1 MAMKTKLLVLLA
13 AFWALVAFAQGAPS
27 HLMRY
32 ADIHG
37 DKVVFTYEGDLWL
50 ASASG
55 GDARRLT
62 SDPGEERYAKFSPDG
77 TKIAFTAQYDGGAD
91 VYVMDAE
98 GGVPE
103 RLTWYPSANLVLG
116 WTPDGKGILFRSR
129 REWPNRGEQVYVVMA
144 TGGTEKKLPVDRAG
158 LASFSPDGRSLAYNR
173 LGGETRTWKRHQG
186 GDAQKIWMG
195 NLEKGDFH
203 EISPSK
209 GADNYPMWWGNG
221 IYFASDRDFGT
232 VNIFR
237 YDVSSGEVRRL
248 TSYKDY
254 DVKYPSLGDGQI
266 IYQLAETLH
275 VLDLKTEKE
284 RQLDIRMPSD
294 RVRVRADWMEAS
306 ANTGVF
312 GLSPDGKRLLLESRG
327 EVLSIPAEK
336 EKGATYNLT
345 RTSGSREK
353 DPAWSPDGKWVAF
366 FSDKT
371 GEDEVYLADARGE
384 GEWKQLTSG
393 NTGFRMRL
401 VWSPDSKY
409 LLFTDKFMKLN
420 LLDVASKAL
429 KVVDQ
434 GEYDDGWERWGIQD
448 YTWTPDSKWIAY
460 TKKVANTNEVILL
473 YSMETGKITPVTDE
487 MTQSWS
493 PSFDPKGRYLYF
505 LSNRSYAPT
514 MGVIDQDHIF
524 LNMTTPY
531 IVVLKDGAPS
541 PFAAESDEAPAAE
554 KAAAKDKKSEEKPA
568 QPTVEIDLAGIQQRI
583 IPAEGVEPGMYF
595 HLEATEKGFLYLAQA
610 EPGFENRYPS
620 VTDTTDGK
628 YDLKAY
634 NLDEKESSDGI
645 KGINNYHLSFDHKK
659 LVYRA
664 SSKFGVID
672 ASGKGKIGDGVVDL
686 SDAKF
691 KIERLPEFTQMFNEA
706 WRIERDWFYDKNMQ
720 GTDWPAMREKYAK
733 FLPDCGNRS
742 DLSYLIGEMIGELN
756 AGHTY
761 VYGGDF
767 GAPGKRVGVGLL
779 GCDFSVEEGTYPRVT
794 KIYAPR
800 DADAELRSPL
810 CEPGCGIK
818 EGDYIIA
825 VDGQKASS
833 KENIYALF
841 ENKAGKVVTL
851 LYNSKP
857 SPDGAKSYRVR
868 TLKNDMDLR
877 YRAWVDANRAY
888 VDKLSRGRVGYIHIP
903 DMGEEGLKEFA
914 RQFYPQFDKPAL
926 LIDVRYNGGGFTGD
940 MIMERLERKVW
951 AMTQPREGKPAAN
964 PEIGVNAHLALLL
977 NEDTGSNGEFFSEA
991 WKIKG
996 LGKVFG
1002 MRTWGGSVGIEPH
1015 EGLVDGG
1022 TVTPP
1027 QFGLYGLDGK
1037 WLIEGRGVDPEVVV
1051 QNMPGD
1057 VLKGKDAQLDAT
1069 LHYLLEQLQ
1078 KDPKSLPLPPPY
1090 PNKARPQGSDLSGR
1104 Q

>member
-1 MAMKTKLLVLLA
+1 MKTKILAVLAVLFA
-13 AFWALVAFAQGAPS
+13 VAAFAQVAPS

-32 ADIHG
+32 ADVHK

-50 ASASG
+50 ASATG
-55 GDARRLT
+55 GDARRIT

-77 TKIAFTAQYDGGAD
+77 AKIAFTGQYDGGVD

-98 GGVPE
+98 GGVPA

-129 REWPNRGEQVYVVMA
+129 REWPNRGEQVYVVPA
-144 TGGTEKKLPVDRAG
+144 SGGTEKKLPVDRAG
-158 LASFSPDGRSLAYNR
+158 LACFSPDGKSLAYDR

-186 GDAQKIWMG
+186 GDAQKLWMG
-195 NLEKGDFH
+195 SLEKGDFR
-203 EISPSK
+203 EITPSK
-209 GADNYPMWWGNG
+209 GADNYPMWWGGG

-237 YDVSSGEVRRL
+237 YDVKSGEVKRL
-248 TSYKDY
+248 TGYKDY

-275 VLDLKTEKE
+275 VLDLKTEKD
-284 RQLDIRMPSD
+284 RTLDIRMPSD
-294 RVRVRADWMEAS
+294 RVSVRADWVDAS

-312 GLSPDGKRLLLESRG
+312 GLSPDGKRFLLESRG

-336 EKGATYNLT
+336 EKGAVYNLA
-345 RTSGSREK
+345 RSSGSREK
-353 DPAWSPDGKWVAF
+353 GPAWSPDGKWVAF
-366 FSDKT
+366 FSDKS
-371 GEDEVYLADARGE
+371 GEDEVYLASPDGGGA
-384 GEWKQLTSG
+384 WKQLTHG
-393 NTGFRMRL
+393 DVGFKMHL
-401 VWSPDSKY
+401 VWSGDSKY
-409 LLFTDKFMKLN
+409 LLFTDKFMRLN
-420 LLDVASKAL
+420 LLDVATAAL
-429 KVVDQ
+429 KVIDR

-448 YTWTPDSKWIAY
+448 YVWSPDSKWIAY
-460 TKKVANTNEVILL
+460 TKKMANTNEAILL
-473 YSMETGKITPVTDE
+473 YSMESGRITPVTTD

-505 LSNRSYAPT
+505 LSNRSYSPT

-524 LNMTTPY
+524 LDMTTPY
-531 IVVLKDGAPS
+531 LVVLKSGAPS
-541 PFAAESDEAPAAE
+541 PFAPEGAEAQKE
-554 KAAAKDKKSEEKPA
+554 KPAAKDKKAGEKPA
-568 QPTVEIDLAGIQQRI
+568 QQPVVIDAEGIQERI
-583 IPAEGVEPGMYF
+583 VPVEGIEPGMYF
-595 HLEATEKGFLYLAQA
+595 RLDATDKGFLYLSQT

-620 VTDTTDGK
+620 VTDTTEGK

-634 NLDEKESSDGI
+634 SLEDKEPSDGI
-645 KGINNYHLSFDHKK
+645 KGINNYHLSNDLKK
-659 LVYRA
+659 LVYR
-664 SSKFGVID
+664 SGSKFGVIES
-672 ASGKGKIGDGVVDL
+672 SGKGKAGDGLVDL

-691 KIERLPEFTQMFNEA
+691 KIDRLPEFTQMFNEA
-706 WRIERDWFYDKNMQ
+706 WRIERDWFYDRNMQ
-720 GTDWPAMREKYAK
+720 GTDWPAMRQKYAK

-761 VYGGDF
+761 VYGGDY
-767 GAPGKRVGVGLL
+767 GAAPKRVGVGLL
-779 GCDFSVEEGTYPRVT
+779 GCDLALEGGTPYPRVT
-794 KIYAPR
+794 KIYEPL
-800 DADAELRSPL
+800 DADAELHPPL
-810 CEPGCGIK
+810 GAPGLNVK
-818 EGDYIIA
+818 AGDYLIA
-825 VDGQKASS
+825 VDGQRFSQN
-833 KENIYALF
+833 ENIYGPF
-841 ENKAGKVVTL
+841 ENKAGKIVTL
-851 LYNSKP
+851 LFNDKP
-857 SPDGAKSYRVR
+857 SPEGARSCAVR
-868 TLKNDMDLR
+868 TVRSDMALR
-877 YRAWVDANRAY
+877 YRAGIDANKAY
-888 VDKLSRGRVGYIHIP
+888 VDKISGGRVGYVHIP
-903 DMGEEGLKEFA
+903 DMSEEGLREFA

-951 AMTQPREGKPAAN
+951 AMTQPREGKPCVN
-964 PEIGVNAHLALLL
+964 PEIGLHAHLALLL

-1015 EGLVDGG
+1015 EDLVDGG

-1027 QFGLYGLDGK
+1027 QFGLYGLNGK
-1037 WLIEGRGVDPEVVV
+1037 WLIEGRGVDPDVVV

-1057 VLKGKDAQLDAT
+1057 VLRGKDEQLDTT
-1069 LHYLLEQLQ
+1069 LDYLLGELK
-1078 KDPKSLPLPPPY
+1078 KDPKLLPPPPPY
-1090 PNKARPQGSDLSGR
+1090 PDKARPIGSDLSGR

>member
-1 MAMKTKLLVLLA
+1 MKMKLLILLA
-13 AFWALVAFAQGAPS
+13 ALWVFTALAQGTPS

-50 ASASG
+50 ASANG

-77 TKIAFTAQYDGGAD
+77 TKIAFTAQYDGGFD
-91 VYVMDAE
+91 VYVMDAG
-98 GGVPE
+98 GGVPA
-103 RLTWYPSANLVLG
+103 RLTWYPSTNLVLG

-129 REWPNRGEQVYVVMA
+129 REWSNRGEQVYVVPVN
-144 TGGTEKKLPVDRAG
+144 GGTEKKLPVDRAG
-158 LASFSPDGRSLAYNR
+158 LASFSPDGKSLAYDR

-186 GDAQKIWMG
+186 GDAQKIWAG
-195 NLEKGDFH
+195 NLEKSDFH

-209 GADNYPMWWGNG
+209 GADNYPMWWGDG
-221 IYFASDRDFGT
+221 IYFASDRDLGT
-232 VNIFR
+232 VNLFR
-237 YDVSSGEVRRL
+237 YDVKSGQARRL
-248 TSYKDY
+248 TDYKNY
-254 DVKYPSLGDGQI
+254 DVKYPSLGDGRI

-275 VLDLKTEKE
+275 VLDLRTEKDSV
-284 RQLDIRMPSD
+284 LDISMPSD
-294 RVRVRADWMEAS
+294 RVRVRADWMDAS

-353 DPAWSPDGKWVAF
+353 DPAWSPDGKWIAF

-371 GEDEVYLADARGE
+371 GEDEVYLAGARGE
-384 GEWKQLTSG
+384 GEWAQLTSG
-393 NTGFRMRL
+393 NKSFRMRL

-420 LLDVASKAL
+420 LLDVAAKTL

-448 YTWTPDSKWIAY
+448 YTWTSDSKWIAY
-460 TKKVANTNEVILL
+460 TKKMANTNEAILL
-473 YSMETGKITPVTDE
+473 YSMDTGKITPVTDD

-514 MGVIDQDHIF
+514 MGVVDQDHVF

-531 IVVLKDGAPS
+531 LAVLAANAPS
-541 PFAAESDEAPAAE
+541 PFAPESGDEPASEKAPAAKE
-554 KAAAKDKKSEEKPA
+554 KKAEEKPV
-568 QPTVEIDLAGIQQRI
+568 QPAVQIDLAGLRERI
-583 IPAEGVEPGMYF
+583 IPVEGIEPGMYF
-595 HLEATEKGFLYLAQA
+595 HLEAADKGFLYLSQP
-610 EPGFENRYPS
+610 EPAFENRYPS
-620 VTDTTDGK
+620 VTDTTGGK
-628 YDLKAY
+628 YDLKVY
-634 NLDEKESSDGI
+634 SLEDKESSDGI
-645 KGINNYHLSFDHKK
+645 KGINNYHLSAGRNK
-659 LVYRA
+659 LAYRA
-664 SSKFGVID
+664 GSKFGVID
-672 ASGKGKIGDGVVDL
+672 ASGKGKAGDGAVDL

-691 KIERLPEFTQMFNEA
+691 KIERLPEFAQMFNEA
-706 WRIERDWFYDKNMQ
+706 WRIERDWFYDGNMQ
-720 GTDWPAMREKYAK
+720 GTDWPAMREKYDK

-742 DLSYLIGEMIGELN
+742 DLNYLIGEMIGELN

-761 VYGGDF
+761 VWGGDL
-767 GAPGKRVGVGLL
+767 GNDAKRAGTGLL
-779 GCDFSVEEGTYPRVT
+779 GCNFAAEEGTPYPRIA
-794 KIYAPR
+794 KIYAPK
-800 DADAELRSPL
+800 DADAELRAPL
-810 CEPGCGIK
+810 GEPGCGIK
-818 EGDYIIA
+818 EGDYLIA
-825 VDGQKASS
+825 VDGQRASS
-833 KENIYALF
+833 KENIYGLF
-841 ENKAGKVVTL
+841 ENKAGKIVTL

-857 SPDGAKSYRVR
+857 SPEGAKSCRAR
-868 TLKNDMDLR
+868 TLKSDMDLR
-877 YRAWVDANRAY
+877 YRAWVDANRAH
-888 VDKLSRGRVGYIHIP
+888 VEKVSGGRVGYVHLP
-903 DMGEEGLKEFA
+903 DMGEDGLREFA

-951 AMTQPREGKPAAN
+951 AMTQPREGKPCVN
-964 PEIGVNAHLALLL
+964 PEMGVNAHMALLL

-991 WKIKG
+991 WKING

-1015 EGLVDGG
+1015 ENLVDGG

-1027 QFGLYGLDGK
+1027 QYGLYGMDRK
-1037 WLIEGRGVDPEVVV
+1037 WLIEGRGVDPDVII

-1057 VLKGKDAQLDAT
+1057 VVKGKDEQLGTA
-1069 LHYLLEQLQ
+1069 LRYLLDRLQ
-1078 KDPKSLPLPPPY
+1078 KDPKALPPPPPY
-1090 PNKARPQGSDLSGR
+1090 PNKARPQGSDLSGG